1 MSAFSVQPQQLVS
14 AGAVMADTAAGSAAT
29 ATALRSA
36 LSAIGAAAG
45 HPGVGS
51 AAEDAAARWRGA
63 VQAWAGSADSLAT
76 ALGTAGATY
85 ARVEDELV
93 R

>member
-1 MSAFSVQPQQLVS
+1 MSAFSVQPQALAS
-14 AGAVMADTAAGSAAT
+14 AGAAMADTAMGTAAAAT
-29 ATALRSA
+29 TLRSA
-36 LSAIGAAAG
+36 LSAIGSAAG

-63 VQAWAGSADSLAT
+63 VQTWAGSADALADALT
-76 ALGTAGATY
+76 AAAATY